1 MKTPSIPVAVIGAAV
16 LLGLFGAGSLVGS
29 AFALPL
35 PAPLVGLALVLLGL
49 RVGVMAAAVEEPPA
63 APARP
68 MARGEHAREP
78 ALRAAN
84 G

>member
-1 MKTPSIPVAVIGAAV
+1 MKASKWLMVIGPAILVALFAA
-16 LLGLFGAGSLVGS
+16 GGLVGRALS
-29 AFALPL
+29 LPL
-35 PAPLVGLALVLLGL
+35 PASVVGLGLVLLGL
-49 RVGVMAAAVEEPPA
+49 RVGVMLTDDESPR

-68 MARGEHAREP
+68 IGSPADAGEP

>member
-1 MKTPSIPVAVIGAAV
+1 MKTRSKSVAVIGPAV
-16 LLGLFGAGSLVGS
+16 LLGLFAAGGIVGR
-29 AFALPL
+29 ALALPL
-35 PAPLVGLALVLLGL
+35 PASVVGLALVLLGL
-49 RVGVMAAAVEEPPA
+49 RVGVMAAAIEDPPG

-68 MARGEHAREP
+68 MAPNAGAREP